1 MPDQMS
7 LSGCVAT
14 PLHASLCDWTE
25 CRRQYQP
32 GRPGQRFCS
41 ARCRIAHYE
50 HNHPRIGLP
59 PVIPEGRSL
68 DRLVALCADGRYR
81 TIPEM
86 AHETG
91 TREATVAR
99 RIQESQSGRK
109 GRAMARFIWD
119 VRVRAHSK
127 AKEYRLVLNP
137 TATDPCPA
145 CGAPDGDD
153 CSCEGC
159 MHCGRIYA
167 QPDYSGGPVCPEGQ
181 GCSVGDGRV

>member
-1 MPDQMS
+1 MEIH
-7 LSGCVAT
+7 SGG
-14 PLHASLCDWTE
+14 
-25 CRRQYQP
+25 P
-32 GRPGQRFCS
+32 GRDANDAPAADVSRCNGNVARACEWDGCAPLTGRQKRFAS
-41 ARCRIAHYE
+41 DRCRTAHYE
-50 HNHPRIGLP
+50 HNHPRLGLP

-109 GRAMARFIWD
+109 GRALARFTWD

-127 AKEYRLVLNP
+127 AKEYRLVLGRP
-137 TATDPCPA
+137 HEHHFVTDEDGVVWHCA
-145 CGAPDGDD
+145 CGEPYRG
-153 CSCEGC
+153 
-159 MHCGRIYA
+159 
-167 QPDYSGGPVCPEGQ
+167 
-181 GCSVGDGRV
+181 